1 MIGETMIFN
10 NLKGYKMKKILGA
23 YMLLIASVSNA
34 TVIDF
39 QDVTS
44 GSCAFQGNTVTSR
57 GFNFTGNP
65 SDPNLWVCNSN
76 VIQSN
81 TTAALVDANSQ
92 SIVTMSAA
100 DSSLFSLQ
108 SFYAGSRTAD
118 FDPSSVSS
126 FFGLSTGIAI
136 VGTLFDSSTV
146 TETISFNFLDWDQF
160 SLPSSFTNL
169 VSVTFTALGNSGRP
183 EFLID
188 DIVVNESVSVPEP
201 ATIALLGLGL
211 AGISFSRKKKAA

>member
-1 MIGETMIFN
+1 MN
-10 NLKGYKMKKILGA
+10 RILSA
-23 YMLLIASVSNA
+23 IMLLILTAVSHA

-44 GSCAFQGNTVTSR
+44 GSCRSQGNLVTSR

-65 SDPNLWVCNSN
+65 SDPNLWVCNAG
-76 VIQSN
+76 VIQNN
-81 TTAALVDANSQ
+81 TSAALVDANSK

-108 SFYAGSRTAD
+108 SFFAGSRTAD
-118 FDPSSVSS
+118 FNPSQVSS
-126 FFGLSTGIAI
+126 YFGLATGIEI

-146 TETISFNFLDWDQF
+146 SQTISFNHLDWEQF
-160 SLPSSFTNL
+160 NVSNAFTNL
-169 VSVTFTALGNSGRP
+169 VSVTFTALGASVRP

-188 DIVVNESVSVPEP
+188 DIVVNEFVNAPEP
-201 ATIALLGLGL
+201 ITLVLLSFGL
-211 AGISFSRKKKAA
+211 AGLGFSRRNRI